1 MSTKVSKTKQPS
13 QKPMLVAVENPTP
26 EDEEK
31 LKKYAQILV
40 QSGVTPEDL
49 ARRAHIDLNNI
60 DATKQ
65 RKHSEA
71 YEKLAAERKR
81 KHRESVYDNDEDDYA
96 FERND
101 YNNVKYKVP
110 LEQRKPLTVYTSY
123 KSTNT
128 FGDIDEAPKFKLPG
142 ARRDKYDP
150 NLYNQLINLI
160 LNAKKDIKLSHAA
173 ETREGA
179 EKWGA
184 ARGLRLGPKGM
195 DINGDG
201 IEDVVLYN
209 KDGHPVVINGYHL
222 KPSKF
227 PLRQMFYKARPSKAD
242 RYAID
247 GYKGFMNTVWE
258 ADPQFSEEGTRTV
271 RYDNYN
277 LPPELQRIKSSGY
290 RIPPAPR
297 REMTFY
303 QICMK
308 FIGHHFSE
316 LCSTEND
323 FTRAIAGKTWTIK
336 AFNKLALY
344 SLVYIYIVDSK
355 LLCENIGNLGQNLA
369 SVCASNNVP
378 EDDIFAPWEY
388 YKKLKAK
395 LNKNG
400 YLQYF
405 LDTENE
411 DGKTNAQHFLSI
423 FNGEE
428 GDDPVLR
435 VLQRSLIAKVNT
447 TYAQGTPTDEEFDQM
462 EKAEQMR
469 ISESFA
475 TGMNK
480 SLQLIKDNIISQIL
494 GVVMRRTQGVLQD
507 ETIQPEEV
515 LEQNTE

>member
-1 MSTKVSKTKQPS
+1 MSAKVSKDKQPS
-13 QKPMLVAVENPTP
+13 RLIAIENPTP
-26 EDEEK
+26 EDEETIKYFAKMFVQTGMKPEDFARFAKVDLNK
-31 LKKYAQILV
+31 LKAN
-40 QSGVTPEDL
+40 
-49 ARRAHIDLNNI
+49 AA
-60 DATKQ
+60 AKQ

-81 KHRESVYDNDEDDYA
+81 KHRESIFDNDDDDYN
-96 FERND
+96 FTRNEYKD
-101 YNNVKYKVP
+101 FKYTLP
-110 LEQRKPLTVYTSY
+110 PEQSRPKQVYTSN
-123 KSTNT
+123 KSTKT
-128 FGDIDEAPKFKLPG
+128 FGTISEAPKFELPG
-142 ARRDKYDP
+142 SRRDNYDP
-150 NLYNQLINLI
+150 HLYDQLINII

-184 ARGLRLGPKGM
+184 ARGLRLGAPGL

-258 ADPQFSEEGTRTV
+258 ADPQFSEDGTRAVT
-271 RYDNYN
+271 YDNYN
-277 LPPELQRIKSSGY
+277 LPPELQRIKASGY
-290 RIPPAPR
+290 RIPPAPW

-303 QICMK
+303 QICIK
-308 FIGHHFSE
+308 FIGHHFTE
-316 LCSTEND
+316 LCSSDNP
-323 FTRAIAGKTWTIK
+323 FTQAIAGKTWTIK

-369 SVCASNNVP
+369 SVCASNNVSQ
-378 EDDIFAPWEY
+378 DDIFAPWEY

-405 LDTENE
+405 LDKENE

-428 GDDPVLR
+428 GEDPVLKI
-435 VLQRSLIAKVNT
+435 LERSLIAKVNT
-447 TYAQGTPTDEEFDQM
+447 TFAQGVPTDEQFDQL

-469 ISESFA
+469 ITENFA
-475 TGMNK
+475 AGMNN

-494 GVVMRRTQGVLQD
+494 GIVLRRSHGVMQD
-507 ETIQPEEV
+507 EVVQPEEV
-515 LEQNTE
+515 IENAE